1 MKTLIKR
8 MTVMS
13 VTLVLFC
20 ALVIAQNE
28 KSFKTVTVDSY
39 GVTLYPSG
47 NIVLAQ
53 GDSIAVTIVPW
64 EGYGH
69 PSISFNNNTYGERVL
84 ITGENFTAVLNG
96 HILTI
101 RANNSGLTELYP
113 EYMKVVVQMIGLEDK
128 LKNRI
133 SHNGEASI
141 SITVVSR
148 QKNIVEN

>member
-1 MKTLIKR
+1 M
-8 MTVMS
+8 
-13 VTLVLFC
+13 
-20 ALVIAQNE
+20 
-28 KSFKTVTVDSY
+28 
-39 GVTLYPSG
+39 YPSG

>member
-1 MKTLIKR
+1 
-8 MTVMS
+8 MS
-13 VTLVLFC
+13 TALVLLC
-20 ALVIAQNE
+20 VMVIAQDGKN
-28 KSFKTVTVDSY
+28 FKNVTNDSY

-53 GDSIAVTIVPW
+53 GDSIGVTIVPW

-69 PSISFNNNTYGERVL
+69 PSISFNNNDYSEGVL

-101 RANNSGLTELYP
+101 RANNTGLTELYP
-113 EYMKVVVQMIGLEDK
+113 EYMTVVVRMIGLEDR

-133 SHNGEASI
+133 SQNGGASI

-148 QKNIVEN
+148 QKI